1 MLKALSS
8 LIKSFKKQEAVK
20 ELTSPEQLSSGD
32 MLRFSDS
39 FVLPD
44 DLRGETFQVQKVATY
59 FYTDTGSP
67 QFVIKSGN
75 NILLYLSIQDFDG
88 EELIVISRKLK
99 NKEVES
105 LFGWDR
111 LRKSMKEEN
120 SRTIAVD
127 KHVVSESGLDN
138 WAADSYSRRVF
149 GATGHYF
156 ENDVRESNIKGKNMG
171 IPAGGEAFKYFEYYT
186 PDEGKSLEI
195 EVWEGD
201 DIEICLG
208 LVRPMT
214 DVVELW
220 RKS

>member
-1 MLKALSS
+1 MLKTLSS
-8 LIKSFKKQEAVK
+8 LIKSFKKQDAPE
-20 ELTSPEQLSSGD
+20 ELTSPEQLSKGD
-32 MLRFSDS
+32 MLRFADGFSM
-39 FVLPD
+39 PE

-67 QFVIKSGN
+67 QFVIKSGDRKP
-75 NILLYLSIQDFDG
+75 LYLSIEDFDG

-111 LRKSMKEEN
+111 LRAAMKDED
-120 SRTIAVD
+120 SREITVT
-127 KHVVSESGLDN
+127 EQ
-138 WAADSYSRRVF
+138 DSSDSWLATTYSRRVF
-149 GATGHYF
+149 GAEGHYF
-156 ENDVRESNIKGKNMG
+156 EKDIRHNDG
-171 IPAGGEAFKYFEYYT
+171 IPPGGETFRYFEYYT
-186 PDEGKSLEI
+186 ADENKSLEI

-201 DIEICLG
+201 EIEVCLG

-220 RKS
+220 RRS